1 MNDQMTNAGTY
12 PSLLVTSMRTH
23 QSKSTRRRSS
33 RAGLPSLG
41 VELEWTIL
49 DERDSLEPGGSL
61 PGPGDRRRR
70 AIPIL
75 VLTALVLLTAVA
87 LALRQRIVQ
96 NQRRLRADLQVLV
109 NLEAHAIASDDAEL
123 FLSLQSQE
131 DAAWFA
137 GRETAL
143 DYYVHNSPGWPHLE
157 VTDVE
162 LVDDYAWVHA
172 AETSQANGER
182 LERVLFYRRTGEAWL
197 HAAPD
202 VRYWGVG
209 REHEIGPL
217 RFSYH
222 ERDEPDIE
230 PLAAGLTESLTP
242 LCDDLGCSPDL
253 SLTVQLVLPYPHGH
267 WKLTTP
273 QVFQFPSFAARPQPP
288 HVLSEAASA
297 SFRRSTLAHYLAFEA
312 AGGKKRWGS
321 APRYG
326 AWLVHATANWAQ
338 ARLAYGD
345 ARPSWL
351 LHTGLDYKFLQMAVR
366 NGRLLSLDELWRSD
380 YFSGSYAPTIRAVEQ
395 LTDLEGVQ
403 AQAVI
408 DYVIETYGPDAIRAL
423 LEAIA
428 RHDTLRTTLQEALGI
443 GLGEFEAAWLA
454 WLETYY
460 GFGKGW
466 RLAEALIYWEEI
478 YDDNGFP
485 VIPSYHDYGVDLRQ
499 YQALMRM
506 AVQEDRALPLAEL
519 WDREKSSASTGGG
532 VFLSTFAE
540 PSAGPSLI
548 LDEALALQSGASS
561 PDAQIMIV
569 GAPDTWRSAHALAVI
584 QYVAQVYGQ
593 GAVYDLLPASV
604 RNDTLDGMLRDAL
617 GVGLDEFESDW
628 RAWLWARFGDE

>member
-1 MNDQMTNAGTY
+1 
-12 PSLLVTSMRTH
+12 
-23 QSKSTRRRSS
+23 
-33 RAGLPSLG
+33 
-41 VELEWTIL
+41 
-49 DERDSLEPGGSL
+49 
-61 PGPGDRRRR
+61 
-70 AIPIL
+70 
-75 VLTALVLLTAVA
+75 VA

-109 NLEAHAIASDDAEL
+109 NLEAQAIANGDVEL

-131 DAAWFA
+131 DATWFA
-137 GRETAL
+137 GREVYF
-143 DYYVHNSPGWPHLE
+143 DYYVRDSSGWPRLE
-157 VTDVE
+157 VTSVE
-162 LVDDYAWVHA
+162 LVDDYAWVHTV
-172 AETSQANGER
+172 ETSEASGER
-182 LERVLFYRRTGEAWL
+182 LERVLFYRWTGEAWL
-197 HAAPD
+197 CAAPD
-202 VRYWGVG
+202 VRYWGAG
-209 REHEIGPL
+209 REREIGPL

-253 SLTVQLVLPYPHGH
+253 SLTVQLLLPYPHGH
-267 WKLTTP
+267 WKLTTS
-273 QVFQFPSFAARPQPP
+273 QVFQFPSFATRPQPP

-297 SFRRSTLAHYLAFEA
+297 SFRRGTLAHYLAFEA
-312 AGGKKRWGS
+312 AGGKERWGS
-321 APRYG
+321 DPRYG
-326 AWLVHATANWAQ
+326 AWLVHAAANWAQ

-366 NGRLLSLDELWRSD
+366 NGRLLSLDALWRSG
-380 YFSGSYAPTIRAVEQ
+380 YFAGSYAPTICAVEQ
-395 LTDLEGVQ
+395 PTDLKGVQ

-408 DYVIETYGPDAIRAL
+408 DYVVETYGPGAIHAL
-423 LEAIA
+423 LEAID
-428 RHDTLRTTLQEALGI
+428 RHDTLRATLQEALGI
-443 GLGEFEAAWLA
+443 GLDEFEAAWLA

-478 YDDNGFP
+478 FKKFP
-485 VIPSYHDYGVDLRQ
+485 ALAPRYSADSRQ
-499 YQALMRM
+499 YQTLMHM

-548 LDEALALQSGASS
+548 LDEALALQSSASS
-561 PDAQIMIV
+561 PDAPSIIV

-604 RNDTLDGMLRDAL
+604 RNDTLDGTLRDAL
-617 GVGLDEFESDW
+617 GVGLDEFESAW